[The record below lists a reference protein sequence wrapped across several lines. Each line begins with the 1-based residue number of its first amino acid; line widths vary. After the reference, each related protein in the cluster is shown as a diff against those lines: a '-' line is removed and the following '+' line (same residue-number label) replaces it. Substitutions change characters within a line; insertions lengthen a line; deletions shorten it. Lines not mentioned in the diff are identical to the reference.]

1 MNKFLDKRV
10 KATPSAKSVPD
21 REPGVAYEFLN
32 ECAACWNGLDEA
44 RRKMRRSLMYSYGDQ
59 WGDLVT
65 DPDTL
70 AQITEGELIKKNGKV
85 PLKNNMIAP
94 ILSNIEGQ
102 LRQNLMRPVCVA
114 RDQSEGRVGEMMS
127 IAIEYVHDIN
137 EMEELDA
144 DSMRMLLNGGMT
156 AQRIEYG
163 LNRSKDKRDVWV
175 YSVNPSRLFFNT
187 NVEDVR
193 MWDLTCIGELFD
205 LPLDEVL
212 AHFGN
217 TPQQKERIRN
227 IYYAVDEQNYGT
239 RAMQGDEAR
248 SLSFYSPSHSNLCRV
263 ILGWKLETRDA
274 YMWNDTL
281 RGTWGYLP
289 YNDESRRML
298 DEENERRRKEARESG
313 KLVPMSETE
322 SSLSRFT
329 ANAAE
334 VQSHEVELKVKGEN
348 GKVKGENGKVKGENG
363 NVKGENGKV
372 KGENGNVK
380 GENNDVIADDDL
392 LLIEYEF
399 ATERF
404 WYYRY
409 MSPYGDVL
417 QEGRSPYWHGEHN
430 YVLHLYPLVQGRLG
444 NFVEQ
449 FIDQQRAINRTAT
462 LIDFIR
468 GTSSK
473 GVLVVDDDAFES
485 MSREEVI
492 DEYVRY
498 NGVLFVKLKPG
509 QSIDGVVRQYN
520 SGAAVAGDFELLNLQ
535 LRLINEISG
544 VNSAMQGQSPNAGTP
559 ASLYAQQVHNSSL
572 NLKGL
577 FDGFRTFRRRRDG
590 KVMKTLQQ
598 YYTENRY
605 IDLAGTQYS
614 EEAKW
619 YDPQKVQDSELD
631 ITISEGYNTPA
642 YQMLANDFL
651 MELFRAKA
659 LDVKTMLE
667 NSSYPFATKIL
678 EAIKRNEE
686 AIAKGQPL
694 QGIPP
699 ELMAQLQ
706 TGGTGQPQPPQQQG
720 AAGVAEHEG
729 TESPDALLG

>member
-10 KATPSAKSVPD
+10 KATSRKVQEPK
-21 REPGVAYEFLN
+21 REPGTAYEFLN
-32 ECAACWNGLDEA
+32 ECAACWNALDEA
-44 RRKMRRSLMYSYGDQ
+44 RRKLRRSLMYSYGDQ

-70 AQITEGELIKKNGKV
+70 AQITEGDLIKKNGKV

-94 ILSNIEGQ
+94 ILNNIEGQ
-102 LRQNLMRPVCVA
+102 LRQNLMRPVCVV
-114 RDQSEGRVGEMMS
+114 RDQSESRVGEMMS

-156 AQRIEYG
+156 AQRVEYG
-163 LNRSKDKRDVWV
+163 INRSKDKRDVWV
-175 YSVNPSRLFFNT
+175 YAVNPSRLFFNT
-187 NVEDVR
+187 NLEDVR
-193 MWDLTCIGELFD
+193 MWDLNCIGELFD
-205 LPLDEVL
+205 LPLDDVL
-212 AHFGN
+212 AHFGG

-227 IYYAVDEQNYGT
+227 IYHSVDAQSYAT

-248 SLSFYSPSHSNLCRV
+248 SLSFYTPSRSNLCRV

-274 YMWNDTL
+274 YLWNDTQ

-289 YNDESRRML
+289 YDDESRKKL
-298 DEENERRRKEARESG
+298 DAENDRRRKEAFKLKSENG
-313 KLVPMSETE
+313 KPAPMSETE

-329 ANAAE
+329 ANAAG
-334 VQSHEVELKVKGEN
+334 VQSHEVGLKVKGERL
-348 GKVKGENGKVKGENG
+348 KPAPMSETENLNFETESVGTVS
-363 NVKGENGKV
+363 
-372 KGENGNVK
+372 
-380 GENNDVIADDDL
+380 DDDL

-399 ATERF
+399 ATERY

-544 VNSAMQGQSPNAGTP
+544 VNSAMQGQSPRSGTP
-559 ASLYAQQVHNSSL
+559 ASLYAQQVQNSSL

-577 FDGFRTFRRRRDG
+577 FDGFRTFRRRRDA

-598 YYTENRY
+598 YYNENRY
-605 IDLAGTQYS
+605 IDLAGSQYS

-619 YDPQKVQDSELD
+619 YDPQKVQESELD

-642 YQMLANDFL
+642 FQMIANDFL
-651 MELFRAKA
+651 MELFRANA

-686 AIAKGQPL
+686 AAAKGKPL
-694 QGIPP
+694 DGIPP

-706 TGGTGQPQPPQQQG
+706 AGTATGGQVPVADSEMQGAMGLSQPQASQPTMPQ
-720 AAGVAEHEG
+720 
-729 TESPDALLG
+729 